1 MVATMAKMA
10 RVARRENLAKIGMRS
25 LLNNFVVPENPR
37 PFNAEDPARQRQG
50 INPNIEYQ
58 IFKTFPSFVLN
69 FVFWSFE
76 FVSIFVLRIS
86 NFLIRKQQRRL

>member
-1 MVATMAKMA
+1 MAKIA

-50 INPNIEYQ
+50 INPNIEYRNPKQ
-58 IFKTFPSFVLN
+58 IRN
-69 FVFWSFE
+69 
-76 FVSIFVLRIS
+76 S
-86 NFLIRKQQRRL
+86 NIKFSKLFLLLF